1 MDYFEFREEQRILS
15 EGKVTMS
22 KLKPGLKIDVIHS
35 GRSARNYGVKDE
47 NVYGGK
53 VKVLGLGIVPYK
65 TKADKKHVV
74 GSDYKDVQ
82 KKYNTI
88 WKSDDFRY
96 GQYWNSMDKMNHF
109 FSLISQEDRKYKQ
122 GFTCWLWEVID
133 GPNKGIVDYC
143 YISSDDKWEVTFL
156 NKSTEFVLM
165 T

>member
-1 MDYFEFREEQRILS
+1 MDYFKFKEEMVALN

-22 KLKPGLKIDVIHS
+22 KLKPNLKVNVIHT
-35 GRSARNYGVKDE
+35 GRSARNYGIKDE

-53 VKVLGLGIVPYK
+53 VKVLGVGIVPYETRANK
-65 TKADKKHVV
+65 RHIV

-96 GQYWNSMDKMNHF
+96 GQYWNSLDKMNHF
-109 FSLISQEDRKYKQ
+109 FNLISQEDRKFKP
-122 GFTCWLWEVID
+122 GFTCWLWEVIE
-133 GPNKGIVDYC
+133 GKNKGIVDYC

-156 NKSTEFVLM
+156 NKSTEFILM
-165 T
+165 S